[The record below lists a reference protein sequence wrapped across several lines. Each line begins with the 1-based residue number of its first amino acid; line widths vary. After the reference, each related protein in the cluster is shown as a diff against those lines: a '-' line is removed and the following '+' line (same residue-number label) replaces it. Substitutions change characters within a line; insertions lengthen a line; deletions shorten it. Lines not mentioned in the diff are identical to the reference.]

1 MSISP
6 SIPPT
11 PGEEADEMAVVASVA
26 REPAPLLCRN
36 GGAEEALVG
45 APVVVA
51 ADMVFVWDGA

>member
-1 MSISP
+1 
-6 SIPPT
+6 
-11 PGEEADEMAVVASVA
+11 MAVVASVA